1 MMLLSIDRKKIYFYI
16 FLLFI
21 LLSIHN
27 FKLVSFFNEFFKIN
41 KITLKSD
48 LEDNLNNEIFNTL
61 NQFQNSNIFSLNSK
75 DLKKILDNY
84 NIINDYKIKI
94 QYPSEIKID
103 LEKTK
108 ILAFYIEGNDKIFIG
123 SNKKKIKKIYFEN
136 KNIPIII
143 GKFDLNKFFN
153 LKLYLKNNDFEL
165 NNFSKIYS
173 YKSNRWD
180 LLFKNDLLV
189 KLPFDELDESI
200 KILKEIIN
208 SNKIENVKIID
219 LRIKDK
225 VILS

>member
-1 MMLLSIDRKKIYFYI
+1 M
-16 FLLFI
+16 
-21 LLSIHN
+21 
-27 FKLVSFFNEFFKIN
+27 
-41 KITLKSD
+41 
-48 LEDNLNNEIFNTL
+48 
-61 NQFQNSNIFSLNSK
+61 
-75 DLKKILDNY
+75 
-84 NIINDYKIKI
+84 
-94 QYPSEIKID
+94 
-103 LEKTK
+103 
-108 ILAFYIEGNDKIFIG
+108 
-123 SNKKKIKKIYFEN
+123 
-136 KNIPIII
+136 
-143 GKFDLNKFFN
+143 
-153 LKLYLKNNDFEL
+153 